1 MSMNNY
7 VIFTDSACDL
17 PREMTEEWGVCRAE
31 IGVSFDGGATVT
43 KEMSAETFYATMR
56 AGGVAKTAAMDADTL
71 TARFAEEAEKG
82 NDVLYLALSS
92 GLSDTCFAG
101 QEAMQRLAARYP
113 ERRFATVDTLSASGG
128 YGLLVSLAVQ
138 KKQRGADMGT
148 VIDFVEE
155 TRLRICHWFTV
166 DDSAYL
172 RRGGRMGKTAAFV
185 GNVLGIKPVLHMDDM
200 GRLVNMFKVRGRK
213 HAVAAL
219 ADAFGEAAL
228 ASTDTVYISHAD
240 CAADAEA
247 LRTLLMEKYGTAV
260 PLVTEIGPVVGAH
273 AGPGTLA
280 IFFVG
285 KQR

>member
-1 MSMNNY
+1 MNDY

-17 PREMTEEWGVCRAE
+17 PREMTERWGVCRAD
-31 IGVSFDGGATVT
+31 IGVSFDGGETVT
-43 KEMSAETFYATMR
+43 KEMSAETFYAAMR

-71 TARFAEEAEKG
+71 AALFKEEAEKG
-82 NDVLYLALSS
+82 KDVLYLALSS

-101 QEAMQRLAARYP
+101 QEAMKRLAGVYP
-113 ERRFATVDTLSASGG
+113 ERCFATVDTLSASAG

-138 KKQRGADMGT
+138 KKQQGADMRA
-148 VIDFVEE
+148 VMDFVEE

-200 GRLVNMFKVRGRK
+200 GHLVNSFKVRGRK
-213 HAVAAL
+213 HAIAAL
-219 ADAFGEAAL
+219 ADMFGENAV
-228 ASTDTVYISHAD
+228 DREGTVYISHSD
-240 CAADAEA
+240 CLSDAEA
-247 LRTLLMEKYGTAV
+247 LQSLLTEQYGADV
-260 PLVTEIGPVVGAH
+260 QCVTDIEPVVGAH

-280 IFFVG
+280 VFFVG